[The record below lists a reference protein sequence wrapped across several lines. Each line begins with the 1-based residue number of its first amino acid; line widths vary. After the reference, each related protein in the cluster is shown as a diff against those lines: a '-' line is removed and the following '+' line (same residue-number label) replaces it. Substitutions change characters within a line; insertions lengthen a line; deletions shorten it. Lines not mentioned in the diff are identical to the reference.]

1 METGMTDKRQGRHT
15 EHLRTKIAAGYI
27 LIFLLVGG
35 IVHLWVD
42 EWRKLETFETENHR
56 INALRMEVH
65 DVYVRV
71 VELSL
76 LGETVLEWEVAD
88 VEEYRDKRQAVD
100 SLLCRFKN
108 IYPAERIDSVRRLL
122 EDKEKQLCGIMRVL
136 DEQEDINE
144 RIAERVPVI
153 AWKSTQEEPKKTKR
167 KGLFGIFGKREKPEP
182 TATTTMLYTLNRD
195 MITQQKAQSRRLSD
209 HADSLAARNAELNH
223 QLQTLI
229 KQMDKKVQTDLLRR
243 EAEITF
249 MRERSFMQIGGL
261 TGFILL
267 LLIMSYII
275 IHRYA
280 RRISRYRRET
290 TSLIAQLSESNSMN
304 GKLTATRQKT
314 MYTITHELR
323 TPLTAIHGYA
333 ELIRKSGTA
342 EIQHHA
348 GSVLQASKRMIA
360 MLNSL
365 LSFFRLE
372 NGKERM
378 NISPFRLQSITD
390 VLEAEFRPMAES
402 KDLKLIVENSTDVI
416 LMGDKE
422 RIMQI
427 GDNLLSNAIKY
438 TQAGSV
444 SFHSGYDGKTLA
456 LIVEDTGSGMSEEEQ
471 QRVFGEFERLSNA
484 ATQDGFGLGLA
495 IVRSL
500 AELMDG
506 SITVESVPGKGSRF
520 TVTLPLEKSTETER
534 QPSSY
539 TVTHHLSGCSVLSM
553 DNDQMILGML
563 HDMFE
568 QSGVHNETC
577 MDMGG
582 LTEKLRGS
590 RYDLL
595 TTDLKMPDISGY
607 EVLELLRSSDIG
619 NSRTIP
625 VLAITGSGS
634 VTEEELKQAGFSAVL
649 FKPFSIDELLAVAE
663 QCIGENRT
671 RYIDL
676 TPLFAY
682 GNKRHRLECLISET
696 EKEMAGI
703 RKAIDNADKDKIDGW
718 IHHIRSSWMLIRA
731 EQPLQELYEA
741 IHENRTMEEIQ
752 ARAGNVLLQGEKIIR
767 LAKKEIEKTK
777 WEK

>member
-1 METGMTDKRQGRHT
+1 MSLQHKILFGYVVLVAVIGSMAATLLHERKR
-15 EHLRTKIAAGYI
+15 LREIEA
-27 LIFLLVGG
+27 
-35 IVHLWVD
+35 
-42 EWRKLETFETENHR
+42 
-56 INALRMEVH
+56 
-65 DVYVRV
+65 
-71 VELSL
+71 
-76 LGETVLEWEVAD
+76 ETVKIRSVRLDINKAHSRITGLAIRGESVVAWEEAD
-88 VEEYRDKRQAVD
+88 YRDYRRHRLLTD
-100 SLLCRFKN
+100 SLLQTLKPHCREYVHPGQ
-108 IYPAERIDSVRRLL
+108 IDTLRHLLAEKETHLLRIMQNLDHRDERDSLLATQLPEVAKRATRVRTIRQ
-122 EDKEKQLCGIMRVL
+122 KKKGI
-136 DEQEDINE
+136 
-144 RIAERVPVI
+144 A
-153 AWKSTQEEPKKTKR
+153 
-167 KGLFGIFGKREKPEP
+167 GLFGKKEEIRVMPSAGELHALSDSLTAMQRKQEKEMDAYADSLRIRNRELNRTLNSLVSDLDRQAYLSFSKREQKTEDTRNESFSLLAVTLSVAAVLLFLSYLTIHREIKRNADEKRKREKLIEKLQE
-182 TATTTMLYTLNRD
+182 TIRQNEELTRE
-195 MITQQKAQSRRLSD
+195 KQS
-209 HADSLAARNAELNH
+209 
-223 QLQTLI
+223 I
-229 KQMDKKVQTDLLRR
+229 
-243 EAEITF
+243 
-249 MRERSFMQIGGL
+249 MQ
-261 TGFILL
+261 
-267 LLIMSYII
+267 
-275 IHRYA
+275 
-280 RRISRYRRET
+280 
-290 TSLIAQLSESNSMN
+290 
-304 GKLTATRQKT
+304 
-314 MYTITHELR
+314 TITHELR
-323 TPLTAIHGYA
+323 SPLSAIRGYA
-333 ELIRKSGTA
+333 DMIATDKESSICIRHAKTIGDTSGRMAGMIDTLLNYFRLDSGKETVCSLPFRVKSIA
-342 EIQHHA
+342 EILETEFMPQMEK
-348 GSVLQASKRMIA
+348 KRLA
-360 MLNSL
+360 FETVN
-365 LSFFRLE
+365 
-372 NGKERM
+372 
-378 NISPFRLQSITD
+378 
-390 VLEAEFRPMAES
+390 EADE
-402 KDLKLIVENSTDVI
+402 VV
-416 LMGDKE
+416 MGDRNLIL
-422 RIMQI
+422 RI
-427 GDNLLSNAIKY
+427 GSNLLSNALKF
-438 TQAGSV
+438 TQKGSV
-444 SFHSGYDGKTLA
+444 RLITGYSDGNFMLA
-456 LIVEDTGSGMSEEEQ
+456 VDDTGTGIDKGKQ
-471 QRVFGEFERLSNA
+471 NRIFKPFERLGNA

-520 TVTLPLEKSTETER
+520 TVTLPLEKATETER

-553 DNDQMILGML
+553 DNDQMVLGML

>member
-1 METGMTDKRQGRHT
+1 MSLQHKILFGYVVLVAVIGSMAATLLHERKR
-15 EHLRTKIAAGYI
+15 LREIEA
-27 LIFLLVGG
+27 
-35 IVHLWVD
+35 
-42 EWRKLETFETENHR
+42 
-56 INALRMEVH
+56 
-65 DVYVRV
+65 
-71 VELSL
+71 
-76 LGETVLEWEVAD
+76 ETVKIRSVRLDINKAHSRITGLAIRGESVVAWEEAD
-88 VEEYRDKRQAVD
+88 YRDYRRHRLLTD
-100 SLLCRFKN
+100 SLLQTLKPHCREYVHPGQ
-108 IYPAERIDSVRRLL
+108 IDTLRHLLAEKETHLLRIMQNLDHRDERDSLLATQLPEVAKRATRVRTIRQ
-122 EDKEKQLCGIMRVL
+122 KKKGI
-136 DEQEDINE
+136 
-144 RIAERVPVI
+144 A
-153 AWKSTQEEPKKTKR
+153 
-167 KGLFGIFGKREKPEP
+167 GLFGKKEEIRVMPSAGELH
-182 TATTTMLYTLNRD
+182 A
-195 MITQQKAQSRRLSD
+195 LSD
-209 HADSLAARNAELNH
+209 SLTAMQRKQEKEMDAYADSLRIRNRELNRTLNSLVSDLDRQAQTAFASRERKMAEVQDNSIRLFTAAISLSIILLFLSYLTIHREIKRNADEKRKREEL
-223 QLQTLI
+223 I
-229 KQMDKKVQTDLLRR
+229 
-243 EAEITF
+243 
-249 MRERSFMQIGGL
+249 
-261 TGFILL
+261 
-267 LLIMSYII
+267 
-275 IHRYA
+275 
-280 RRISRYRRET
+280 
-290 TSLIAQLSESNSMN
+290 
-304 GKLTATRQKT
+304 GKLQETIRHNEELTREKQSI
-314 MYTITHELR
+314 MQTITHELR
-323 TPLTAIHGYA
+323 SPLSAIRGYA
-333 ELIRKSGTA
+333 EMIATDKESSICIRHAKTIGDTSGRMAGMIDTLLNYFRLDSGKETVCSLPFRVKSIA
-342 EIQHHA
+342 EILETEFMPQMEK
-348 GSVLQASKRMIA
+348 KRLA
-360 MLNSL
+360 FETVN
-365 LSFFRLE
+365 
-372 NGKERM
+372 
-378 NISPFRLQSITD
+378 
-390 VLEAEFRPMAES
+390 EADE
-402 KDLKLIVENSTDVI
+402 VV
-416 LMGDKE
+416 MGDRNLIL
-422 RIMQI
+422 RI
-427 GDNLLSNAIKY
+427 GSNLLSNALKF
-438 TQAGSV
+438 TQKGSV
-444 SFHSGYDGKTLA
+444 RLITGYSDGNFMLA
-456 LIVEDTGSGMSEEEQ
+456 VDDTGTGIDKGKQ
-471 QRVFGEFERLSNA
+471 NRIFKPFERLGNA

-520 TVTLPLEKSTETER
+520 TVTLPLEKATETER

-553 DNDQMILGML
+553 DNDQMVLGML

-767 LAKKEIEKTK
+767 LAKRR
-777 WEK
+777 

>member
-1 METGMTDKRQGRHT
+1 MSLQHKILFGYVVLVAVIGSMAATLLHERKR
-15 EHLRTKIAAGYI
+15 LREIEA
-27 LIFLLVGG
+27 
-35 IVHLWVD
+35 
-42 EWRKLETFETENHR
+42 
-56 INALRMEVH
+56 
-65 DVYVRV
+65 
-71 VELSL
+71 
-76 LGETVLEWEVAD
+76 ETVKIRSVRLDINKAHSRITGLAIRGESVVAWEEAD
-88 VEEYRDKRQAVD
+88 YRDYRRHRLLTD
-100 SLLCRFKN
+100 SLLQTLKPHCREYVHPGQ
-108 IYPAERIDSVRRLL
+108 IDTLRHLLAEKETHLLRIMQNLDHRDERDSLLATQLPEVAKRATRVRTIRQ
-122 EDKEKQLCGIMRVL
+122 KKKGI
-136 DEQEDINE
+136 
-144 RIAERVPVI
+144 A
-153 AWKSTQEEPKKTKR
+153 
-167 KGLFGIFGKREKPEP
+167 GLFGKKEEIRVMPSAGELHALSDSLTAMQRKQEKEMDAYADSLRIRNRELNRTLNSLVSDLDRQAYLSFSKREQKTEDTRNESFSLLAVTLSVAAVLLFLSYLTIHREIKRNADEKRKREKLIEKLQE
-182 TATTTMLYTLNRD
+182 TIRQNEELTRE
-195 MITQQKAQSRRLSD
+195 KQS
-209 HADSLAARNAELNH
+209 
-223 QLQTLI
+223 I
-229 KQMDKKVQTDLLRR
+229 
-243 EAEITF
+243 
-249 MRERSFMQIGGL
+249 MQ
-261 TGFILL
+261 
-267 LLIMSYII
+267 
-275 IHRYA
+275 
-280 RRISRYRRET
+280 
-290 TSLIAQLSESNSMN
+290 
-304 GKLTATRQKT
+304 
-314 MYTITHELR
+314 TITHELR
-323 TPLTAIHGYA
+323 SPLSAIRGYA
-333 ELIRKSGTA
+333 DMIASDEESSIRVRHAKTIGDASGRMAGMIDTLLNYFRLDSGKETVCSLPFRVKSIA
-342 EIQHHA
+342 EILETEFMPQMEK
-348 GSVLQASKRMIA
+348 KRLA
-360 MLNSL
+360 FETVN
-365 LSFFRLE
+365 
-372 NGKERM
+372 
-378 NISPFRLQSITD
+378 
-390 VLEAEFRPMAES
+390 EADE
-402 KDLKLIVENSTDVI
+402 VV
-416 LMGDKE
+416 MGDRNLIL
-422 RIMQI
+422 RI
-427 GDNLLSNAIKY
+427 GSNLLSNALKF
-438 TQAGSV
+438 TQKGSV
-444 SFHSGYDGKTLA
+444 ILITGYSDGNFMLA
-456 LIVEDTGSGMSEEEQ
+456 VDDTGTGIDKGKQ
-471 QRVFGEFERLSNA
+471 NRIFKPFERLGNA

-676 TPLFAY
+676 TQLFAY

>member
-1 METGMTDKRQGRHT
+1 MGKKMSLQHKILFGYVVLVAVIGSMAATLLHERKR
-15 EHLRTKIAAGYI
+15 LREIEA
-27 LIFLLVGG
+27 
-35 IVHLWVD
+35 
-42 EWRKLETFETENHR
+42 
-56 INALRMEVH
+56 
-65 DVYVRV
+65 
-71 VELSL
+71 
-76 LGETVLEWEVAD
+76 ETVKIRSVRLDINKAHSRITGLAIRGESVVAWEEAD
-88 VEEYRDKRQAVD
+88 YRDYRRHRLLTD
-100 SLLCRFKN
+100 SLLQTLKPHCREYVHPGQ
-108 IYPAERIDSVRRLL
+108 IDTLRHLLAEKETHLLRIMQNLDHRDERDSLLATQLPEVAKRATRVRTIRQ
-122 EDKEKQLCGIMRVL
+122 KKKGI
-136 DEQEDINE
+136 
-144 RIAERVPVI
+144 A
-153 AWKSTQEEPKKTKR
+153 
-167 KGLFGIFGKREKPEP
+167 GLFGKKEEIRVMPSAGELHALSDSLTAMQRKQEKEMDAYADSLRIRNRELNRTLNSLVSDLDRQAYLSFSKREQKTEDTRNESFSLLAVTLSVAAVLLFLSYLTIHREIKRNADEKRKREKLIEKLQE
-182 TATTTMLYTLNRD
+182 TIRQNE
-195 MITQQKAQSRRLSD
+195 
-209 HADSLAARNAELNH
+209 EL
-223 QLQTLI
+223 TRE
-229 KQMDKKVQTDLLRR
+229 KQN
-243 EAEITF
+243 I
-249 MRERSFMQIGGL
+249 MQ
-261 TGFILL
+261 
-267 LLIMSYII
+267 
-275 IHRYA
+275 
-280 RRISRYRRET
+280 
-290 TSLIAQLSESNSMN
+290 
-304 GKLTATRQKT
+304 
-314 MYTITHELR
+314 TITHELR
-323 TPLTAIHGYA
+323 SPLSAIRGYA
-333 ELIRKSGTA
+333 EMIATDKESSICIRHAKTIGDTSGRMAGMIDTLLNYFRLDSGKETVCSLPFRVKSIA
-342 EIQHHA
+342 EILETEFMPQMEK
-348 GSVLQASKRMIA
+348 KRLA
-360 MLNSL
+360 FETVN
-365 LSFFRLE
+365 
-372 NGKERM
+372 
-378 NISPFRLQSITD
+378 
-390 VLEAEFRPMAES
+390 EADE
-402 KDLKLIVENSTDVI
+402 VV
-416 LMGDKE
+416 MGDRNLIL
-422 RIMQI
+422 RI
-427 GDNLLSNAIKY
+427 GSNLLSNALKF
-438 TQAGSV
+438 TQKGSV
-444 SFHSGYDGKTLA
+444 RLITGYSGGNFMLA
-456 LIVEDTGSGMSEEEQ
+456 VDDTGTGIDKGKQ
-471 QRVFGEFERLSNA
+471 NRIFKPFERLGNA

-520 TVTLPLEKSTETER
+520 TVTLPLEKATETER
-534 QPSSY
+534 QPPSY

-553 DNDQMILGML
+553 DNDQMVLGML

>member
-1 METGMTDKRQGRHT
+1 MSLQHKILFGYVVLVAVIGSMAATLLHERKR
-15 EHLRTKIAAGYI
+15 LREIEA
-27 LIFLLVGG
+27 
-35 IVHLWVD
+35 
-42 EWRKLETFETENHR
+42 
-56 INALRMEVH
+56 
-65 DVYVRV
+65 
-71 VELSL
+71 
-76 LGETVLEWEVAD
+76 ETVKIRSVRLDINKAHSRITGLAIRGESVVAWEEAD
-88 VEEYRDKRQAVD
+88 YRDYRRHRLLTD
-100 SLLCRFKN
+100 SLLQTLKPHCREYVHPGQ
-108 IYPAERIDSVRRLL
+108 IDTLRHLLAEKETHLLRIMQNLDHRDERDSLLATHLPEVAKRATRVRTIRQ
-122 EDKEKQLCGIMRVL
+122 KKKGI
-136 DEQEDINE
+136 
-144 RIAERVPVI
+144 A
-153 AWKSTQEEPKKTKR
+153 
-167 KGLFGIFGKREKPEP
+167 GLFGKKEEIRVMPSAGELHALSDSLTAMQRKQEKEMDAYADSLRIRNRELNRTLNSLVSDLDRQAYLSFSKREQKTEDTRNESFSLLAVTLSVAAVLLFLSYLTIHREIKRNADEKRKREKLIEKLQE
-182 TATTTMLYTLNRD
+182 TIRQNE
-195 MITQQKAQSRRLSD
+195 
-209 HADSLAARNAELNH
+209 EL
-223 QLQTLI
+223 TRE
-229 KQMDKKVQTDLLRR
+229 KQN
-243 EAEITF
+243 I
-249 MRERSFMQIGGL
+249 MQ
-261 TGFILL
+261 
-267 LLIMSYII
+267 
-275 IHRYA
+275 
-280 RRISRYRRET
+280 
-290 TSLIAQLSESNSMN
+290 
-304 GKLTATRQKT
+304 
-314 MYTITHELR
+314 TITHELR
-323 TPLTAIHGYA
+323 SPLSAIRGYA
-333 ELIRKSGTA
+333 EMIATDKESSICIRHAKTIGDTSGRMAGMIDTLLNYFRLDSGKETVCSLPFRVKSIA
-342 EIQHHA
+342 EILETEFMPQMEK
-348 GSVLQASKRMIA
+348 KRLA
-360 MLNSL
+360 FETVN
-365 LSFFRLE
+365 
-372 NGKERM
+372 
-378 NISPFRLQSITD
+378 
-390 VLEAEFRPMAES
+390 EADE
-402 KDLKLIVENSTDVI
+402 VV
-416 LMGDKE
+416 MGDRNLIL
-422 RIMQI
+422 RI
-427 GDNLLSNAIKY
+427 GSNLLSNALKF
-438 TQAGSV
+438 TQKGSV
-444 SFHSGYDGKTLA
+444 RLITGYSDGNFMLA
-456 LIVEDTGSGMSEEEQ
+456 VDDTGTGIDKGKQ
-471 QRVFGEFERLSNA
+471 NRIFKPFERLGNA

-520 TVTLPLEKSTETER
+520 TVTLPLEKATETER

-553 DNDQMILGML
+553 DNDQMVLGML

>member
-1 METGMTDKRQGRHT
+1 MSLQHKILFGYVVLVAVIGSMAATLLHERKR
-15 EHLRTKIAAGYI
+15 LREIEA
-27 LIFLLVGG
+27 
-35 IVHLWVD
+35 
-42 EWRKLETFETENHR
+42 
-56 INALRMEVH
+56 
-65 DVYVRV
+65 
-71 VELSL
+71 
-76 LGETVLEWEVAD
+76 ETVKIRSVRLDINKAHSRITGLAIRGESVVAWEEAD
-88 VEEYRDKRQAVD
+88 YRDYRRHRLLTD
-100 SLLCRFKN
+100 SLLQTLKPHCREYVHPGQ
-108 IYPAERIDSVRRLL
+108 IDTLRHLLAEKETHLLRIMQNLDHRDERDSLLATQLPEVAKRATRVRTIRQ
-122 EDKEKQLCGIMRVL
+122 KKKGI
-136 DEQEDINE
+136 
-144 RIAERVPVI
+144 A
-153 AWKSTQEEPKKTKR
+153 
-167 KGLFGIFGKREKPEP
+167 GLFGKKEEIRVMPSAGELHALSDSLTAMQRKQEKEMDAYADSLRIRNRELNRTLNSLVSDLDRQAYLSFSKREQKTEDTRNESFSLLAVTLSVAAVLLFLSYLTIHREIKRNADEKRKREK
-182 TATTTMLYTLNRD
+182 
-195 MITQQKAQSRRLSD
+195 
-209 HADSLAARNAELNH
+209 
-223 QLQTLI
+223 LI
-229 KQMDKKVQTDLLRR
+229 
-243 EAEITF
+243 
-249 MRERSFMQIGGL
+249 
-261 TGFILL
+261 
-267 LLIMSYII
+267 
-275 IHRYA
+275 
-280 RRISRYRRET
+280 
-290 TSLIAQLSESNSMN
+290 
-304 GKLTATRQKT
+304 GKLQETIRHNEELTREKQSI
-314 MYTITHELR
+314 MQTITHELR
-323 TPLTAIHGYA
+323 SPLSAIRGYA
-333 ELIRKSGTA
+333 EMIATDEESSIRVRHAKTIGDASGRMAGMIDTLLNYFRLDSGKETVCSLPFRVKSIA
-342 EIQHHA
+342 EILETEFMPQMEK
-348 GSVLQASKRMIA
+348 KRLA
-360 MLNSL
+360 FETVN
-365 LSFFRLE
+365 
-372 NGKERM
+372 
-378 NISPFRLQSITD
+378 
-390 VLEAEFRPMAES
+390 EADE
-402 KDLKLIVENSTDVI
+402 VV
-416 LMGDKE
+416 MGDRNLIL
-422 RIMQI
+422 RI
-427 GDNLLSNAIKY
+427 GSNLLSNALKF
-438 TQAGSV
+438 TQKGSV
-444 SFHSGYDGKTLA
+444 RLITGYSDGNFMLA
-456 LIVEDTGSGMSEEEQ
+456 VDDTGTGIDKGKQ
-471 QRVFGEFERLSNA
+471 NRIFKPFERLGNA

-520 TVTLPLEKSTETER
+520 TVTLPLEKATETER
-534 QPSSY
+534 QPPSY

-553 DNDQMILGML
+553 DNDQMVLGML

>member
-1 METGMTDKRQGRHT
+1 MGKKMSLQHKILFGYVVLVAVIGSMAATLLHERKR
-15 EHLRTKIAAGYI
+15 LREIEA
-27 LIFLLVGG
+27 
-35 IVHLWVD
+35 
-42 EWRKLETFETENHR
+42 
-56 INALRMEVH
+56 
-65 DVYVRV
+65 
-71 VELSL
+71 
-76 LGETVLEWEVAD
+76 ETVKIRSVRLDINKAHSRITGLAIRGESVVAWEEAD
-88 VEEYRDKRQAVD
+88 YRDYRRHRLLTD
-100 SLLCRFKN
+100 SLLQTLKPHCREYVHPGQ
-108 IYPAERIDSVRRLL
+108 IDTLRHLLAEKETHLLRIMQNLDHRDERDSLLATQLPEVAKRATRVRTIRQ
-122 EDKEKQLCGIMRVL
+122 KKKGI
-136 DEQEDINE
+136 
-144 RIAERVPVI
+144 A
-153 AWKSTQEEPKKTKR
+153 
-167 KGLFGIFGKREKPEP
+167 GLFGKKEEIRVMPSAGELH
-182 TATTTMLYTLNRD
+182 A
-195 MITQQKAQSRRLSD
+195 LSD
-209 HADSLAARNAELNH
+209 SLTAMQRKQEKEMDAYADSLRTRNRTLNI
-223 QLQTLI
+223 QLNRLINNLDGQAQT
-229 KQMDKKVQTDLLRR
+229 
-243 EAEITF
+243 AF
-249 MRERSFMQIGGL
+249 ASRERKMAEAQDNSIRLFTAAISL
-261 TGFILL
+261 SIILL
-267 LLIMSYII
+267 FLSYLT
-275 IHRYA
+275 IHREIK
-280 RRISRYRRET
+280 RNVDEKRKREE
-290 TSLIAQLSESNSMN
+290 LI
-304 GKLTATRQKT
+304 GKLQEIIRHNEELTREKQNI
-314 MYTITHELR
+314 MQTITHELR
-323 TPLTAIHGYA
+323 SPLSAIWGYA
-333 ELIRKSGTA
+333 EMIASDEESSIRIRHAKTIGDTSGRMAGMIDTLLNYFRLDSGKETVCSLPFRVKSIA
-342 EIQHHA
+342 EILETEFMPQMEK
-348 GSVLQASKRMIA
+348 KRLA
-360 MLNSL
+360 FETVN
-365 LSFFRLE
+365 
-372 NGKERM
+372 
-378 NISPFRLQSITD
+378 
-390 VLEAEFRPMAES
+390 EADE
-402 KDLKLIVENSTDVI
+402 VV
-416 LMGDKE
+416 MGDRNLIL
-422 RIMQI
+422 RI
-427 GDNLLSNAIKY
+427 GSNLLSNALKF
-438 TQAGSV
+438 TQKGSV
-444 SFHSGYDGKTLA
+444 RLITGYSDGNFMLA
-456 LIVEDTGSGMSEEEQ
+456 VDDTGTGIDKGKQ
-471 QRVFGEFERLSNA
+471 NRIFKPFERLGNA

-520 TVTLPLEKSTETER
+520 TVTLPLEKATETER

-553 DNDQMILGML
+553 DNDQMVLGML

-703 RKAIDNADKDKIDGW
+703 RKAIDNADRDKIDGW

>member
-1 METGMTDKRQGRHT
+1 MSLQHKILFGYVVLVAVIGSMAATLLHERKR
-15 EHLRTKIAAGYI
+15 LREIEA
-27 LIFLLVGG
+27 
-35 IVHLWVD
+35 
-42 EWRKLETFETENHR
+42 
-56 INALRMEVH
+56 
-65 DVYVRV
+65 
-71 VELSL
+71 
-76 LGETVLEWEVAD
+76 ETVKIRSVRLDINKAHSRITGLAIRGESVVAWEEAD
-88 VEEYRDKRQAVD
+88 YRDYRRHRLLTD
-100 SLLCRFKN
+100 SLLQTLKPHCREYVHPGQ
-108 IYPAERIDSVRRLL
+108 IDTLRHLLAEKETHLLRIMQNLDHRDERDSLLATQLPEVAKRATRVRTIRQ
-122 EDKEKQLCGIMRVL
+122 KKKGI
-136 DEQEDINE
+136 
-144 RIAERVPVI
+144 A
-153 AWKSTQEEPKKTKR
+153 
-167 KGLFGIFGKREKPEP
+167 GLFGKKEEIRVMPSAGELHALSDSLTAMQRKQEKEMDAYADSLRIRNRELNRTLNSLVSDLDRQAYLSFSKREQKTEDTRNESFSLLAVTLSVAAVLLFLSYLTIHREIKRNADEKRKREKLIEKLQE
-182 TATTTMLYTLNRD
+182 TIRQNE
-195 MITQQKAQSRRLSD
+195 
-209 HADSLAARNAELNH
+209 EL
-223 QLQTLI
+223 TRE
-229 KQMDKKVQTDLLRR
+229 KQN
-243 EAEITF
+243 I
-249 MRERSFMQIGGL
+249 MQ
-261 TGFILL
+261 
-267 LLIMSYII
+267 
-275 IHRYA
+275 
-280 RRISRYRRET
+280 
-290 TSLIAQLSESNSMN
+290 
-304 GKLTATRQKT
+304 
-314 MYTITHELR
+314 TITHELR
-323 TPLTAIHGYA
+323 SPLSAIRGYA
-333 ELIRKSGTA
+333 EMIATDKESSICIRHAKTIGDTSGRMAGMIDTLLNYFRLDSGKETVCSLPFRVKSIA
-342 EIQHHA
+342 EILETEFMPQMEK
-348 GSVLQASKRMIA
+348 KRLA
-360 MLNSL
+360 FETVN
-365 LSFFRLE
+365 
-372 NGKERM
+372 
-378 NISPFRLQSITD
+378 
-390 VLEAEFRPMAES
+390 EADE
-402 KDLKLIVENSTDVI
+402 VV
-416 LMGDKE
+416 MGDRNLIL
-422 RIMQI
+422 RI
-427 GDNLLSNAIKY
+427 GSNLLSNALKF
-438 TQAGSV
+438 TQKGSV
-444 SFHSGYDGKTLA
+444 RLITGYSDGNFMLA
-456 LIVEDTGSGMSEEEQ
+456 VDDTGTGIDKGKQ
-471 QRVFGEFERLSNA
+471 NRIFKPFERLGNA

-520 TVTLPLEKSTETER
+520 TVTLPLEKATETER
-534 QPSSY
+534 QPPSY

-553 DNDQMILGML
+553 DNDQMVLGML

-582 LTEKLRGS
+582 VTEKLRGS

>member
-1 METGMTDKRQGRHT
+1 MSLQHKILFGYVVLVAVIGSMAATLLHERKR
-15 EHLRTKIAAGYI
+15 LREIEA
-27 LIFLLVGG
+27 
-35 IVHLWVD
+35 
-42 EWRKLETFETENHR
+42 
-56 INALRMEVH
+56 
-65 DVYVRV
+65 
-71 VELSL
+71 
-76 LGETVLEWEVAD
+76 ETVKIRSVRLDINKAHSRITGLAIRGESVVAWEEAD
-88 VEEYRDKRQAVD
+88 YRDYRRHRLLTD
-100 SLLCRFKN
+100 SLLQTLKPHCREYVHPGQ
-108 IYPAERIDSVRRLL
+108 IDTLRHLLAEKETHLLRIMQNLDHRDERDSLLATQLPEVAKRATRVRTIRQ
-122 EDKEKQLCGIMRVL
+122 KKKGI
-136 DEQEDINE
+136 
-144 RIAERVPVI
+144 A
-153 AWKSTQEEPKKTKR
+153 
-167 KGLFGIFGKREKPEP
+167 GLFGKKEEIRVMPSAGELHALSDSLTAMQRKQEKEMDAYADSLRIRNRELNRTLNSLVSDLDRQAYLSFSKREQKTEDTRNESFSLLAVTLSVAAVLLFLSYLTIHREIKRNADEKRKREKLIEKLQE
-182 TATTTMLYTLNRD
+182 TIRQNEELTRE
-195 MITQQKAQSRRLSD
+195 KQS
-209 HADSLAARNAELNH
+209 
-223 QLQTLI
+223 I
-229 KQMDKKVQTDLLRR
+229 
-243 EAEITF
+243 
-249 MRERSFMQIGGL
+249 MQ
-261 TGFILL
+261 
-267 LLIMSYII
+267 
-275 IHRYA
+275 
-280 RRISRYRRET
+280 
-290 TSLIAQLSESNSMN
+290 
-304 GKLTATRQKT
+304 
-314 MYTITHELR
+314 TITHELR
-323 TPLTAIHGYA
+323 SPLSAIRGYA
-333 ELIRKSGTA
+333 DMIASDEESSIRVRHAKTIGDASGRMAGMIDTLLNYFRLDSGKETVCSLPFRVKSIA
-342 EIQHHA
+342 EILETEFMPQMEK
-348 GSVLQASKRMIA
+348 KRLA
-360 MLNSL
+360 FETVN
-365 LSFFRLE
+365 
-372 NGKERM
+372 
-378 NISPFRLQSITD
+378 
-390 VLEAEFRPMAES
+390 EADE
-402 KDLKLIVENSTDVI
+402 VV
-416 LMGDKE
+416 MGDRNLIL
-422 RIMQI
+422 RI
-427 GDNLLSNAIKY
+427 GSNLLSNALKF
-438 TQAGSV
+438 TQKGSV
-444 SFHSGYDGKTLA
+444 ILITGYSDGNFMLA
-456 LIVEDTGSGMSEEEQ
+456 VDDTGTGIDKGKQ
-471 QRVFGEFERLSNA
+471 NRIFKPFERLGNA

>member
-1 METGMTDKRQGRHT
+1 MGKKMSLQHKILFGYVVLVAVIGSMAATLLHERKR
-15 EHLRTKIAAGYI
+15 LREIEA
-27 LIFLLVGG
+27 
-35 IVHLWVD
+35 
-42 EWRKLETFETENHR
+42 
-56 INALRMEVH
+56 
-65 DVYVRV
+65 
-71 VELSL
+71 
-76 LGETVLEWEVAD
+76 ETVKIRSVRLDINKAHSRITGLAIRGESVVAWEEAD
-88 VEEYRDKRQAVD
+88 YRDYRRPRLLTD
-100 SLLCRFKN
+100 SLLQTLKPHCREYVHPGQ
-108 IYPAERIDSVRRLL
+108 IDTLRHLLAEKETHLLRIMQNLDHRDERDSLLATQLPEVAKRATRVRTIRQ
-122 EDKEKQLCGIMRVL
+122 KKKGI
-136 DEQEDINE
+136 
-144 RIAERVPVI
+144 A
-153 AWKSTQEEPKKTKR
+153 
-167 KGLFGIFGKREKPEP
+167 GLFGKKEEIRVMPSAGELHALSDSLTAMQRKQEKEMDAYADSLRIRNRELNRTLNSLVSDLDRQAYLSFSKREQKTEDTRNESFSLLAVTLSVAAVLLFLSYLTIHREIKRNADEKRKREKLIEKLQE
-182 TATTTMLYTLNRD
+182 TIRQNE
-195 MITQQKAQSRRLSD
+195 
-209 HADSLAARNAELNH
+209 EL
-223 QLQTLI
+223 TRE
-229 KQMDKKVQTDLLRR
+229 KQN
-243 EAEITF
+243 I
-249 MRERSFMQIGGL
+249 MQ
-261 TGFILL
+261 
-267 LLIMSYII
+267 
-275 IHRYA
+275 
-280 RRISRYRRET
+280 
-290 TSLIAQLSESNSMN
+290 
-304 GKLTATRQKT
+304 
-314 MYTITHELR
+314 TITHELR
-323 TPLTAIHGYA
+323 SPLSAIRGYA
-333 ELIRKSGTA
+333 EMIATDKESSICIRHAKTIGDTSGRMAGMIDTLLNYFRLDSGKETVCSLPFRVKSIA
-342 EIQHHA
+342 EILETEFMPQMEK
-348 GSVLQASKRMIA
+348 KRLA
-360 MLNSL
+360 FETVN
-365 LSFFRLE
+365 
-372 NGKERM
+372 
-378 NISPFRLQSITD
+378 
-390 VLEAEFRPMAES
+390 EADE
-402 KDLKLIVENSTDVI
+402 VV
-416 LMGDKE
+416 MGDRNLIL
-422 RIMQI
+422 RI
-427 GDNLLSNAIKY
+427 GSNLLSNALKF
-438 TQAGSV
+438 TQKGSV
-444 SFHSGYDGKTLA
+444 RLITGYSDGNFMLA
-456 LIVEDTGSGMSEEEQ
+456 VDDTGTGIDKGKQ
-471 QRVFGEFERLSNA
+471 NRIFKPFERLGNA

-520 TVTLPLEKSTETER
+520 TVTLPLEKATETER
-534 QPSSY
+534 QPPSY

-553 DNDQMILGML
+553 DNDQMVLGML

-625 VLAITGSGS
+625 VLVITGSGS

>member
-1 METGMTDKRQGRHT
+1 MSLQHKILFGYVVLVAVIGSMAATLLHERKR
-15 EHLRTKIAAGYI
+15 LREIEA
-27 LIFLLVGG
+27 
-35 IVHLWVD
+35 
-42 EWRKLETFETENHR
+42 
-56 INALRMEVH
+56 
-65 DVYVRV
+65 
-71 VELSL
+71 
-76 LGETVLEWEVAD
+76 ETVKIRSVRLDINKAHSRITGLAIRGESVVAWEEAD
-88 VEEYRDKRQAVD
+88 YRDYRRHRLLTD
-100 SLLCRFKN
+100 SLLQTLKPHCREYVHPGQ
-108 IYPAERIDSVRRLL
+108 IDTLRHLLAEKETHLLRIMQNLDHRDERDSLLATQLPEVAKRATRVRTIRQ
-122 EDKEKQLCGIMRVL
+122 KKKGI
-136 DEQEDINE
+136 
-144 RIAERVPVI
+144 A
-153 AWKSTQEEPKKTKR
+153 
-167 KGLFGIFGKREKPEP
+167 GLFGKKEEIRVMPSAGELHALSDSLTAMQRKQEKEMDAYADSLRIRNRELNRTLNSLVSDLDRQAYLSFSKREQKTEDTRNESFSLLAVTLSVAAVLLFLSYLTIHREIKRNADEKRKREKLIEKLQE
-182 TATTTMLYTLNRD
+182 TIRQNE
-195 MITQQKAQSRRLSD
+195 
-209 HADSLAARNAELNH
+209 EL
-223 QLQTLI
+223 TRE
-229 KQMDKKVQTDLLRR
+229 KQN
-243 EAEITF
+243 I
-249 MRERSFMQIGGL
+249 MQ
-261 TGFILL
+261 
-267 LLIMSYII
+267 
-275 IHRYA
+275 
-280 RRISRYRRET
+280 
-290 TSLIAQLSESNSMN
+290 
-304 GKLTATRQKT
+304 
-314 MYTITHELR
+314 TITHELR
-323 TPLTAIHGYA
+323 SPLSAIRGYA
-333 ELIRKSGTA
+333 EMIATDKESSICIRHAKTIGDTSGRMAGMIDTLLNYFRLDSGKETVCSLPFRVKSIA
-342 EIQHHA
+342 EILETEFMPQMEK
-348 GSVLQASKRMIA
+348 KRLA
-360 MLNSL
+360 FETVN
-365 LSFFRLE
+365 
-372 NGKERM
+372 
-378 NISPFRLQSITD
+378 
-390 VLEAEFRPMAES
+390 EADE
-402 KDLKLIVENSTDVI
+402 VV
-416 LMGDKE
+416 MGDRNLIL
-422 RIMQI
+422 RI
-427 GDNLLSNAIKY
+427 GSNLLSNALKF
-438 TQAGSV
+438 TQKGSV
-444 SFHSGYDGKTLA
+444 RLITGYSDGNFMLA
-456 LIVEDTGSGMSEEEQ
+456 VDDTGTGIDKGKQ
-471 QRVFGEFERLSNA
+471 NRIFKPFERLGNA

-520 TVTLPLEKSTETER
+520 TVTLPLEKATETER
-534 QPSSY
+534 QPPSY

-553 DNDQMILGML
+553 DNDGIILGML

-577 MDMGG
+577 TDMGG
-582 LTEKLRGS
+582 LTEKLRDN

-752 ARAGNVLLQGEKIIR
+752 ARAENVLLQGEKIIR

>member
-1 METGMTDKRQGRHT
+1 MSLQHKILFGYVVLVAVIGSMAATLLHERKR
-15 EHLRTKIAAGYI
+15 LREIEA
-27 LIFLLVGG
+27 
-35 IVHLWVD
+35 
-42 EWRKLETFETENHR
+42 
-56 INALRMEVH
+56 
-65 DVYVRV
+65 
-71 VELSL
+71 
-76 LGETVLEWEVAD
+76 ETVKIRSVRLDINKAHSRITGLAIRGESVVAWEEAD
-88 VEEYRDKRQAVD
+88 YRDYRRHRLLTD
-100 SLLCRFKN
+100 SLLQTLKPHCREYVHPGQ
-108 IYPAERIDSVRRLL
+108 IDTLRHLLAEKETHLLRIMQNLDHRDERDSLLATQLPEVAKRATRVRTIRQ
-122 EDKEKQLCGIMRVL
+122 KKKGI
-136 DEQEDINE
+136 
-144 RIAERVPVI
+144 A
-153 AWKSTQEEPKKTKR
+153 
-167 KGLFGIFGKREKPEP
+167 GLFGKKEEIRVMPSAGELHALSDSLTAMQRKQEKEMDAYADSLRIRNRELNRTLNSLVSDLDRQAYLSFSKREQKTEDTRNESFSLLAVTLSVAAVLLFLSYLTIHREIKRNADEKRKREKLIEKLQE
-182 TATTTMLYTLNRD
+182 TFRQIEELTREN
-195 MITQQKAQSRRLSD
+195 QSIM
-209 HADSLAARNAELNH
+209 
-223 QLQTLI
+223 QT
-229 KQMDKKVQTDLLRR
+229 
-243 EAEITF
+243 
-249 MRERSFMQIGGL
+249 
-261 TGFILL
+261 
-267 LLIMSYII
+267 
-275 IHRYA
+275 
-280 RRISRYRRET
+280 
-290 TSLIAQLSESNSMN
+290 IA
-304 GKLTATRQKT
+304 
-314 MYTITHELR
+314 HELR
-323 TPLTAIHGYA
+323 SPLSAIRGYA
-333 ELIRKSGTA
+333 DMIASDEESSIRVRHAKTIGDASGRMAGMIDTLLNYFRLDSGKETVCSLPFRVKSIA
-342 EIQHHA
+342 EILETEFMPQMEK
-348 GSVLQASKRMIA
+348 KRLA
-360 MLNSL
+360 FETVN
-365 LSFFRLE
+365 
-372 NGKERM
+372 
-378 NISPFRLQSITD
+378 
-390 VLEAEFRPMAES
+390 EADE
-402 KDLKLIVENSTDVI
+402 VV
-416 LMGDKE
+416 MGDRNLIL
-422 RIMQI
+422 RI
-427 GDNLLSNAIKY
+427 GSNLLSNALKF
-438 TQAGSV
+438 TQKGSV
-444 SFHSGYDGKTLA
+444 RLITGYSDGNFMLA
-456 LIVEDTGSGMSEEEQ
+456 VDDTGTGIDKGKQ
-471 QRVFGEFERLSNA
+471 NRIFKPFERLGNA

-520 TVTLPLEKSTETER
+520 TVTLPLEKATETER

-553 DNDQMILGML
+553 DNDQMVLGML

>member
-1 METGMTDKRQGRHT
+1 MAEAQDNSIRLFTAAISLSIILLFLSYLTIHREIKRNADEKRKREELIGKLQETIRHN
-15 EHLRTKIAAGYI
+15 E
-27 LIFLLVGG
+27 
-35 IVHLWVD
+35 
-42 EWRKLETFETENHR
+42 
-56 INALRMEVH
+56 
-65 DVYVRV
+65 
-71 VELSL
+71 EL
-76 LGETVLEWEVAD
+76 T
-88 VEEYRDKRQAVD
+88 R
-100 SLLCRFKN
+100 
-108 IYPAERIDSVRRLL
+108 
-122 EDKEKQLCGIMRVL
+122 EKQSIM
-136 DEQEDINE
+136 Q
-144 RIAERVPVI
+144 
-153 AWKSTQEEPKKTKR
+153 
-167 KGLFGIFGKREKPEP
+167 
-182 TATTTMLYTLNRD
+182 
-195 MITQQKAQSRRLSD
+195 
-209 HADSLAARNAELNH
+209 
-223 QLQTLI
+223 
-229 KQMDKKVQTDLLRR
+229 
-243 EAEITF
+243 
-249 MRERSFMQIGGL
+249 
-261 TGFILL
+261 
-267 LLIMSYII
+267 
-275 IHRYA
+275 
-280 RRISRYRRET
+280 
-290 TSLIAQLSESNSMN
+290 
-304 GKLTATRQKT
+304 
-314 MYTITHELR
+314 TITHELR
-323 TPLTAIHGYA
+323 SPLSAIRGYA
-333 ELIRKSGTA
+333 EMIATDKESSICIRHAKTIGDTSGRMAGMIDTLLNYFRLDSGKETVCSLPFRVKSIA
-342 EIQHHA
+342 EILETEFMPQMEK
-348 GSVLQASKRMIA
+348 KRLA
-360 MLNSL
+360 FETVN
-365 LSFFRLE
+365 
-372 NGKERM
+372 
-378 NISPFRLQSITD
+378 
-390 VLEAEFRPMAES
+390 EADE
-402 KDLKLIVENSTDVI
+402 VV
-416 LMGDKE
+416 MGDRNLIL
-422 RIMQI
+422 RI
-427 GDNLLSNAIKY
+427 GSNLLSNALKF
-438 TQAGSV
+438 TQKGSV
-444 SFHSGYDGKTLA
+444 RLITGYSDGNFMLA
-456 LIVEDTGSGMSEEEQ
+456 VDDTGTGIDKGKQ
-471 QRVFGEFERLSNA
+471 NRIFKPFERLGNA

>member
-1 METGMTDKRQGRHT
+1 MGKKMSLQHKILFGYVVLVAVIGSMAATLLHERKR
-15 EHLRTKIAAGYI
+15 LREIEA
-27 LIFLLVGG
+27 
-35 IVHLWVD
+35 
-42 EWRKLETFETENHR
+42 
-56 INALRMEVH
+56 
-65 DVYVRV
+65 
-71 VELSL
+71 
-76 LGETVLEWEVAD
+76 ETVKIRSVRLDINKAHSRITGLAIRGESVVAWEEAD
-88 VEEYRDKRQAVD
+88 YRDYRRHRLLTD
-100 SLLCRFKN
+100 SLLQTLKPHCREYVHPGQ
-108 IYPAERIDSVRRLL
+108 IDTLRHLLAEKETHLLRIMQNLDHRDERDSLLATQLPEVAKRATRVRTIRQ
-122 EDKEKQLCGIMRVL
+122 KKKGI
-136 DEQEDINE
+136 
-144 RIAERVPVI
+144 A
-153 AWKSTQEEPKKTKR
+153 
-167 KGLFGIFGKREKPEP
+167 GLFGKKEEIRVMPSAGELHALSDSLTAMQRKQEKEMDAYADSLRIRNRELNRTLNSLVSDLDRQAYLSFSKREQKTEDTRNESFSLLAVTLSVAAVLLFLSYLTIHREIKRNADEKRKREKLIEKLQE
-182 TATTTMLYTLNRD
+182 TIRQNEELTRE
-195 MITQQKAQSRRLSD
+195 KQS
-209 HADSLAARNAELNH
+209 
-223 QLQTLI
+223 I
-229 KQMDKKVQTDLLRR
+229 
-243 EAEITF
+243 
-249 MRERSFMQIGGL
+249 MQ
-261 TGFILL
+261 
-267 LLIMSYII
+267 
-275 IHRYA
+275 
-280 RRISRYRRET
+280 
-290 TSLIAQLSESNSMN
+290 
-304 GKLTATRQKT
+304 
-314 MYTITHELR
+314 TITHELR
-323 TPLTAIHGYA
+323 SPLSAIRGYA
-333 ELIRKSGTA
+333 DMIASDEESSIRVRHAKTIGDASGRMAGMIDTLLNYFRLDSGKETVCSLPFRVKSIA
-342 EIQHHA
+342 EILETEFMPQMEK
-348 GSVLQASKRMIA
+348 KRLA
-360 MLNSL
+360 FETVN
-365 LSFFRLE
+365 
-372 NGKERM
+372 
-378 NISPFRLQSITD
+378 
-390 VLEAEFRPMAES
+390 EADE
-402 KDLKLIVENSTDVI
+402 VV
-416 LMGDKE
+416 MGDRNLIL
-422 RIMQI
+422 RI
-427 GDNLLSNAIKY
+427 GSNLLSNALKF
-438 TQAGSV
+438 TQKGSV
-444 SFHSGYDGKTLA
+444 RLITGYSDGNFMLA
-456 LIVEDTGSGMSEEEQ
+456 VDDTGTGIDKGKQ
-471 QRVFGEFERLSNA
+471 NRIFKPFERLGNA

-553 DNDQMILGML
+553 DNDQMVLGML

>member
-1 METGMTDKRQGRHT
+1 MSLQHKILFGYVVLVAVIGSMAATLLHERKR
-15 EHLRTKIAAGYI
+15 LREIEA
-27 LIFLLVGG
+27 
-35 IVHLWVD
+35 
-42 EWRKLETFETENHR
+42 
-56 INALRMEVH
+56 
-65 DVYVRV
+65 
-71 VELSL
+71 
-76 LGETVLEWEVAD
+76 ETVKIRSVRLDINKAHSRITGLAIRGESVVAWEEAD
-88 VEEYRDKRQAVD
+88 YRDYRRHRLLTD
-100 SLLCRFKN
+100 SLLQTLKPHCREYVHPGQ
-108 IYPAERIDSVRRLL
+108 IDTLRHLLAEKETHLLRIMQNLDHRDERDSLLATQLPEVAKRATRVRTIRQ
-122 EDKEKQLCGIMRVL
+122 KKKGI
-136 DEQEDINE
+136 
-144 RIAERVPVI
+144 A
-153 AWKSTQEEPKKTKR
+153 
-167 KGLFGIFGKREKPEP
+167 GLFGKKEEIRVMPSAGELH
-182 TATTTMLYTLNRD
+182 A
-195 MITQQKAQSRRLSD
+195 LSD
-209 HADSLAARNAELNH
+209 SLTAMQRKQEKEMDAYADSLRIRNRELNRTLNSLVSDLDRQAQTAFASRERKMAEVQDNSIRLFTAAISLSIILLFLSYLTIHREIKRNADEKRKREEL
-223 QLQTLI
+223 I
-229 KQMDKKVQTDLLRR
+229 
-243 EAEITF
+243 
-249 MRERSFMQIGGL
+249 
-261 TGFILL
+261 
-267 LLIMSYII
+267 
-275 IHRYA
+275 
-280 RRISRYRRET
+280 
-290 TSLIAQLSESNSMN
+290 
-304 GKLTATRQKT
+304 GKLQETIRHNEELTREKQSI
-314 MYTITHELR
+314 MQTITHELR
-323 TPLTAIHGYA
+323 SPLSAIRGYA
-333 ELIRKSGTA
+333 EMIATDKESSICIRHAKTIGDTSGRMAGMIDTLLNYFRLDSGKETVCSLPFRVKSIA
-342 EIQHHA
+342 EILETEFMPQMEK
-348 GSVLQASKRMIA
+348 KRLA
-360 MLNSL
+360 FETVN
-365 LSFFRLE
+365 
-372 NGKERM
+372 
-378 NISPFRLQSITD
+378 
-390 VLEAEFRPMAES
+390 EADE
-402 KDLKLIVENSTDVI
+402 VV
-416 LMGDKE
+416 MGDRNLIL
-422 RIMQI
+422 RI
-427 GDNLLSNAIKY
+427 GSNLLSNALKF
-438 TQAGSV
+438 TQKGSV
-444 SFHSGYDGKTLA
+444 RLITGYSDGNFMLA
-456 LIVEDTGSGMSEEEQ
+456 VDDTGTGIDKGKQ
-471 QRVFGEFERLSNA
+471 NRIFKPFERLGNA

-520 TVTLPLEKSTETER
+520 TVTLPLEKATETER

-553 DNDQMILGML
+553 DNDQMVLGML

-676 TPLFAY
+676 TPLFSY

>member
-1 METGMTDKRQGRHT
+1 MSLQHKILFGYVVLVAVIGSMAATLLHERKR
-15 EHLRTKIAAGYI
+15 LREIEA
-27 LIFLLVGG
+27 
-35 IVHLWVD
+35 
-42 EWRKLETFETENHR
+42 
-56 INALRMEVH
+56 
-65 DVYVRV
+65 
-71 VELSL
+71 
-76 LGETVLEWEVAD
+76 ETVKIRSVRLDINKAHSRITGLAIRGESVVAWEEAD
-88 VEEYRDKRQAVD
+88 YRDYRRHRLLTD
-100 SLLCRFKN
+100 SLLQTLKPHCREYVHPGQ
-108 IYPAERIDSVRRLL
+108 IDTLRHLLAEKETHLLRIMQNLDHRDERDSLLATQLPEVAKRATRVRTIRQ
-122 EDKEKQLCGIMRVL
+122 KKKGI
-136 DEQEDINE
+136 
-144 RIAERVPVI
+144 A
-153 AWKSTQEEPKKTKR
+153 
-167 KGLFGIFGKREKPEP
+167 GLFGKKEEIRVMPSAGELHALSDSLTAMQRKQEKEMDAYADSLRIRNRELNRTLNSLVSDLDRQAYLSFSKREQKTEDTRNESFSLLAVTLSVAAVLLFLSYLTIHREIKRNADEKRKREKLIEKLQE
-182 TATTTMLYTLNRD
+182 TIRQNE
-195 MITQQKAQSRRLSD
+195 
-209 HADSLAARNAELNH
+209 EL
-223 QLQTLI
+223 TRE
-229 KQMDKKVQTDLLRR
+229 KQN
-243 EAEITF
+243 I
-249 MRERSFMQIGGL
+249 MQ
-261 TGFILL
+261 
-267 LLIMSYII
+267 
-275 IHRYA
+275 
-280 RRISRYRRET
+280 
-290 TSLIAQLSESNSMN
+290 
-304 GKLTATRQKT
+304 
-314 MYTITHELR
+314 TITHELR
-323 TPLTAIHGYA
+323 SPLSAIRGYA
-333 ELIRKSGTA
+333 DMIASDEESSIRVRHAKTIGDASGRMAGMIDTLLNYFRLDSGKETVCSLPFRVKSIA
-342 EIQHHA
+342 EILETEFMPQMEK
-348 GSVLQASKRMIA
+348 KRLA
-360 MLNSL
+360 FETVN
-365 LSFFRLE
+365 
-372 NGKERM
+372 
-378 NISPFRLQSITD
+378 
-390 VLEAEFRPMAES
+390 EADE
-402 KDLKLIVENSTDVI
+402 VV
-416 LMGDKE
+416 MGDRNLIL
-422 RIMQI
+422 RI
-427 GDNLLSNAIKY
+427 GSNLLSNALKF
-438 TQAGSV
+438 TQKGSV
-444 SFHSGYDGKTLA
+444 RLITGYSDGNFMLA
-456 LIVEDTGSGMSEEEQ
+456 VDDTGTGIDKGKQ
-471 QRVFGEFERLSNA
+471 NRIFKPFERLGNA

-520 TVTLPLEKSTETER
+520 TVTLPLEKATETER

-553 DNDQMILGML
+553 DNDQMVLGML

-582 LTEKLRGS
+582 VTEKLRGS

-696 EKEMAGI
+696 EKELAGI

>member
-1 METGMTDKRQGRHT
+1 MSLQHKILFGYVVLVAVIGSMAATLLHERKR
-15 EHLRTKIAAGYI
+15 LREIEA
-27 LIFLLVGG
+27 
-35 IVHLWVD
+35 
-42 EWRKLETFETENHR
+42 
-56 INALRMEVH
+56 
-65 DVYVRV
+65 
-71 VELSL
+71 
-76 LGETVLEWEVAD
+76 ETVKIRSVRLDINKAHSRITGLAIRGESVVAWEEAD
-88 VEEYRDKRQAVD
+88 YRDYRRHRLLTD
-100 SLLCRFKN
+100 SLLQTLKPHCREYVHPGQ
-108 IYPAERIDSVRRLL
+108 IDTLRHLLAEKETHLLRIMQNLDHRDERDSLLATQLPEVAKRATRVRTIRQ
-122 EDKEKQLCGIMRVL
+122 KKKGI
-136 DEQEDINE
+136 
-144 RIAERVPVI
+144 A
-153 AWKSTQEEPKKTKR
+153 
-167 KGLFGIFGKREKPEP
+167 GLFGKKEEIRVMPSAGELHALSDSLTAMQRKQEKEMDAYADSLRIRNRELNRTLNSLVSDLDRQAYLSFSKREQKTEDTRNESFSLLAVTLSVAAVLLFLSYLTIHREIKRNADEKRKREKLIEKLQE
-182 TATTTMLYTLNRD
+182 TIRQNEELTRE
-195 MITQQKAQSRRLSD
+195 KQS
-209 HADSLAARNAELNH
+209 
-223 QLQTLI
+223 I
-229 KQMDKKVQTDLLRR
+229 
-243 EAEITF
+243 
-249 MRERSFMQIGGL
+249 MQ
-261 TGFILL
+261 
-267 LLIMSYII
+267 
-275 IHRYA
+275 
-280 RRISRYRRET
+280 
-290 TSLIAQLSESNSMN
+290 
-304 GKLTATRQKT
+304 
-314 MYTITHELR
+314 TITHELR
-323 TPLTAIHGYA
+323 SPLSAIRGYA
-333 ELIRKSGTA
+333 DMIATDKESSICIRHAKTIGDTSGRMAGMIDTLLNYFRLDSGKETVCSLPFRVKSIA
-342 EIQHHA
+342 EILETEFMPQMEK
-348 GSVLQASKRMIA
+348 KRLA
-360 MLNSL
+360 FETVN
-365 LSFFRLE
+365 
-372 NGKERM
+372 
-378 NISPFRLQSITD
+378 
-390 VLEAEFRPMAES
+390 EADE
-402 KDLKLIVENSTDVI
+402 VV
-416 LMGDKE
+416 MGDRNLIL
-422 RIMQI
+422 RI
-427 GDNLLSNAIKY
+427 GSNLLSNALKF
-438 TQAGSV
+438 TQKGSV
-444 SFHSGYDGKTLA
+444 RLITGYSDGNFMLA
-456 LIVEDTGSGMSEEEQ
+456 VDDTGTGIDKGKQ
-471 QRVFGEFERLSNA
+471 NRIFKPFERLGNA

-520 TVTLPLEKSTETER
+520 TVTLPLEKATETER

-553 DNDQMILGML
+553 DNDQMVLGML

-577 MDMGG
+577 TDMGG

>member
-1 METGMTDKRQGRHT
+1 MSLQHKILFGYVVLVAVIGSMAATLLHERKR
-15 EHLRTKIAAGYI
+15 LREIEA
-27 LIFLLVGG
+27 
-35 IVHLWVD
+35 
-42 EWRKLETFETENHR
+42 
-56 INALRMEVH
+56 
-65 DVYVRV
+65 
-71 VELSL
+71 
-76 LGETVLEWEVAD
+76 ETVKIRSVRLDINKAHSRITGLAIRGESVVAWEEAD
-88 VEEYRDKRQAVD
+88 YRDYRRHRLLTD
-100 SLLCRFKN
+100 SLLQTLKPHCREYVHPGQ
-108 IYPAERIDSVRRLL
+108 IDTLRHLLAEKETHLLRIMQNLDHRDERDSLLATQLPEVAKRATRVRTIRQ
-122 EDKEKQLCGIMRVL
+122 KKKGI
-136 DEQEDINE
+136 
-144 RIAERVPVI
+144 A
-153 AWKSTQEEPKKTKR
+153 
-167 KGLFGIFGKREKPEP
+167 GLFGKKEEIRVMPSAGELHALSDSLTAMQRKQEKEMDAYADSLRIRNRELNRTLNSLVSDLDRQAYLSFSKREQKTEDTRNESFSLLAVTLSVAAVLLFLSYLTIHREIKRNADEKRKREKLIEKLQE
-182 TATTTMLYTLNRD
+182 TIRQNE
-195 MITQQKAQSRRLSD
+195 
-209 HADSLAARNAELNH
+209 EL
-223 QLQTLI
+223 TRE
-229 KQMDKKVQTDLLRR
+229 KQN
-243 EAEITF
+243 I
-249 MRERSFMQIGGL
+249 MQ
-261 TGFILL
+261 
-267 LLIMSYII
+267 
-275 IHRYA
+275 
-280 RRISRYRRET
+280 
-290 TSLIAQLSESNSMN
+290 
-304 GKLTATRQKT
+304 
-314 MYTITHELR
+314 TITHELR
-323 TPLTAIHGYA
+323 SPLSAIRGYA
-333 ELIRKSGTA
+333 DMIASDEESSIRVRHAKTIGDASGRMAGMIDTLLNYFRLDSGKETVCSLPFRVKSIA
-342 EIQHHA
+342 EILETEFMPQMEK
-348 GSVLQASKRMIA
+348 KRLA
-360 MLNSL
+360 FETVN
-365 LSFFRLE
+365 
-372 NGKERM
+372 
-378 NISPFRLQSITD
+378 
-390 VLEAEFRPMAES
+390 EADE
-402 KDLKLIVENSTDVI
+402 VV
-416 LMGDKE
+416 MGDRNLIL
-422 RIMQI
+422 RI
-427 GDNLLSNAIKY
+427 GSNLLSNALKF
-438 TQAGSV
+438 TQKGSV
-444 SFHSGYDGKTLA
+444 RLITGYSDGNFMLA
-456 LIVEDTGSGMSEEEQ
+456 VDDTGTGIDKGKQ
-471 QRVFGEFERLSNA
+471 DRIFKPFERLGNA

-520 TVTLPLEKSTETER
+520 TVTLPLEKATETER

-553 DNDQMILGML
+553 DNDQMVLGML

-752 ARAGNVLLQGEKIIR
+752 ARVGNVLLQGEKIIR

>member
-1 METGMTDKRQGRHT
+1 MSLQHKILFGYVVLVAVIGSMAATLLHERKR
-15 EHLRTKIAAGYI
+15 LREIEA
-27 LIFLLVGG
+27 
-35 IVHLWVD
+35 
-42 EWRKLETFETENHR
+42 
-56 INALRMEVH
+56 
-65 DVYVRV
+65 
-71 VELSL
+71 
-76 LGETVLEWEVAD
+76 ETVKIRSVRLDINKAHSRITGLAIRGESVVAWEEAD
-88 VEEYRDKRQAVD
+88 YRDYRRHRLLTD
-100 SLLCRFKN
+100 SLLQTLKPHCREYVHPGQ
-108 IYPAERIDSVRRLL
+108 IDTLRHLLAEKETHLLRIMQNLDHRDERDSLLATQLPEVAKRATRVRTIRQ
-122 EDKEKQLCGIMRVL
+122 KKKGI
-136 DEQEDINE
+136 
-144 RIAERVPVI
+144 A
-153 AWKSTQEEPKKTKR
+153 
-167 KGLFGIFGKREKPEP
+167 GLFGKKEEIRVMPSAGELH
-182 TATTTMLYTLNRD
+182 A
-195 MITQQKAQSRRLSD
+195 LSD
-209 HADSLAARNAELNH
+209 SLTAMQRKQEKEMDAYADSLRIRNRELNR
-223 QLQTLI
+223 TLNSL
-229 KQMDKKVQTDLLRR
+229 VSDLDRQAYLSFSKR
-243 EAEITF
+243 EQKTEDT
-249 MRERSFMQIGGL
+249 RNESFSLLAVTLSVAAVLLFLSYL
-261 TGFILL
+261 T
-267 LLIMSYII
+267 
-275 IHRYA
+275 IHREIK
-280 RRISRYRRET
+280 RNVDEKRKREE
-290 TSLIAQLSESNSMN
+290 LI
-304 GKLTATRQKT
+304 GKLQEIIRHNEELTREKQNI
-314 MYTITHELR
+314 MQTITHELR
-323 TPLTAIHGYA
+323 SPLSAIWGYA
-333 ELIRKSGTA
+333 EMIASDEESSIRIRHAKTIGDTSGRMAGMIDTLLNYFRLDSGKETVCSLPFRVKSIA
-342 EIQHHA
+342 EILETEFMPQMEK
-348 GSVLQASKRMIA
+348 KRLA
-360 MLNSL
+360 FETVN
-365 LSFFRLE
+365 
-372 NGKERM
+372 
-378 NISPFRLQSITD
+378 
-390 VLEAEFRPMAES
+390 EADE
-402 KDLKLIVENSTDVI
+402 VV
-416 LMGDKE
+416 MGDRNLIL
-422 RIMQI
+422 RI
-427 GDNLLSNAIKY
+427 GSNLLSNALKF
-438 TQAGSV
+438 TQKGSV
-444 SFHSGYDGKTLA
+444 RLITGYSDGNFMLA
-456 LIVEDTGSGMSEEEQ
+456 VDDTGTGIDKGKQ
-471 QRVFGEFERLSNA
+471 NRIFKPFERLGNA

-520 TVTLPLEKSTETER
+520 TVTLPLEKATETER

-553 DNDQMILGML
+553 DNDQMVLGML

>member
-1 METGMTDKRQGRHT
+1 MSLQHKILFGYVVLVAVIGSMAATLLHERKR
-15 EHLRTKIAAGYI
+15 LREIEA
-27 LIFLLVGG
+27 
-35 IVHLWVD
+35 
-42 EWRKLETFETENHR
+42 
-56 INALRMEVH
+56 
-65 DVYVRV
+65 
-71 VELSL
+71 
-76 LGETVLEWEVAD
+76 ETVKIRSVRLDINKAHSRITGLAIRGESVVAWEEAD
-88 VEEYRDKRQAVD
+88 YRDYRRHRLLTD
-100 SLLCRFKN
+100 SLLQTLKPHCREYVHPGQ
-108 IYPAERIDSVRRLL
+108 IDTLRHLLAEKETHLLRIMQNLDHRDERDSLLATQLPEVAKRATRVRTIRQ
-122 EDKEKQLCGIMRVL
+122 KKKGI
-136 DEQEDINE
+136 
-144 RIAERVPVI
+144 A
-153 AWKSTQEEPKKTKR
+153 
-167 KGLFGIFGKREKPEP
+167 GLFGKKEEIRVMPSVGELHALSDSLTAMQRKQEKEMDAYADSLRIRNRELNRTLNSLVSDLDRQAYLSFSKREQKTEDTRNESFSLLAVTLSVAAVLLFLSYLTIHREIKRNADEKRKREKLIEKLQE
-182 TATTTMLYTLNRD
+182 TIRQNEELTRE
-195 MITQQKAQSRRLSD
+195 KQS
-209 HADSLAARNAELNH
+209 
-223 QLQTLI
+223 I
-229 KQMDKKVQTDLLRR
+229 
-243 EAEITF
+243 
-249 MRERSFMQIGGL
+249 MQ
-261 TGFILL
+261 
-267 LLIMSYII
+267 
-275 IHRYA
+275 
-280 RRISRYRRET
+280 
-290 TSLIAQLSESNSMN
+290 
-304 GKLTATRQKT
+304 
-314 MYTITHELR
+314 TITHELR
-323 TPLTAIHGYA
+323 SPLSAIRGYA
-333 ELIRKSGTA
+333 DMIASDEESSIRVRHAKTIGDASGRMAGMIDTLLNYFRLDSGKETVCSLPFRVKSIA
-342 EIQHHA
+342 EILETEFMPQMEK
-348 GSVLQASKRMIA
+348 KRLA
-360 MLNSL
+360 FETVN
-365 LSFFRLE
+365 
-372 NGKERM
+372 
-378 NISPFRLQSITD
+378 
-390 VLEAEFRPMAES
+390 EADE
-402 KDLKLIVENSTDVI
+402 VV
-416 LMGDKE
+416 MGDRNLIL
-422 RIMQI
+422 RI
-427 GDNLLSNAIKY
+427 GSNLLSNALKF
-438 TQAGSV
+438 TQKGSV
-444 SFHSGYDGKTLA
+444 RLITGYSDGNFMLA
-456 LIVEDTGSGMSEEEQ
+456 VDDTGTGIDKGKQ
-471 QRVFGEFERLSNA
+471 NRIFKPFERLGNA

-520 TVTLPLEKSTETER
+520 TVTLPLEKATETER

-553 DNDQMILGML
+553 DNDQMVLGML

>member
-1 METGMTDKRQGRHT
+1 MSLQHKILFGYVVLVAVIGSMAATLLHERKR
-15 EHLRTKIAAGYI
+15 LREIEA
-27 LIFLLVGG
+27 
-35 IVHLWVD
+35 
-42 EWRKLETFETENHR
+42 
-56 INALRMEVH
+56 
-65 DVYVRV
+65 
-71 VELSL
+71 
-76 LGETVLEWEVAD
+76 ETVKIRSVRLDINKAHSRITGLAIRGESVVAWEEAD
-88 VEEYRDKRQAVD
+88 YRDYRRHRLLTD
-100 SLLCRFKN
+100 SLLQTLKPHCREYVHPGQ
-108 IYPAERIDSVRRLL
+108 IDTLRHLLAEKETHLLRIMQNLDHRDERDSLLATQLPEVAKRATRVRTIRQ
-122 EDKEKQLCGIMRVL
+122 KKKGI
-136 DEQEDINE
+136 
-144 RIAERVPVI
+144 A
-153 AWKSTQEEPKKTKR
+153 
-167 KGLFGIFGKREKPEP
+167 GLFGKKEEIRVMPSAGELHALSDSLTAMQRKQEKEMDAYADSLRIRNRELNRTLNSLVSDLDRQAYLSFSKREQKTEDTRNESFSLLAVTLSVAAVLLFLSYLTIHREIKRNADEKRKREKLIEKLQE
-182 TATTTMLYTLNRD
+182 TIRQNEELTRE
-195 MITQQKAQSRRLSD
+195 KQS
-209 HADSLAARNAELNH
+209 
-223 QLQTLI
+223 I
-229 KQMDKKVQTDLLRR
+229 
-243 EAEITF
+243 
-249 MRERSFMQIGGL
+249 MQ
-261 TGFILL
+261 
-267 LLIMSYII
+267 
-275 IHRYA
+275 
-280 RRISRYRRET
+280 
-290 TSLIAQLSESNSMN
+290 
-304 GKLTATRQKT
+304 
-314 MYTITHELR
+314 TITHELR
-323 TPLTAIHGYA
+323 SPLSAIRGYA
-333 ELIRKSGTA
+333 DMIASDEESSIRVRHAKTIGDASGRMAGMIDTLLNYFRLDSGKETVCSLPFRVKSIA
-342 EIQHHA
+342 EILETEFMPQMEK
-348 GSVLQASKRMIA
+348 KRLA
-360 MLNSL
+360 FETVN
-365 LSFFRLE
+365 
-372 NGKERM
+372 
-378 NISPFRLQSITD
+378 
-390 VLEAEFRPMAES
+390 EADE
-402 KDLKLIVENSTDVI
+402 VV
-416 LMGDKE
+416 MGDRNLIL
-422 RIMQI
+422 RI
-427 GDNLLSNAIKY
+427 GSNLLSNALKF
-438 TQAGSV
+438 TQKGSV
-444 SFHSGYDGKTLA
+444 RLITGYSDGNFMLA
-456 LIVEDTGSGMSEEEQ
+456 VDDTGTGIDKGKQ
-471 QRVFGEFERLSNA
+471 NRIFKPFERLGNA

-676 TPLFAY
+676 TQLFAY

>member
-1 METGMTDKRQGRHT
+1 MGKKMSLQHKILFGYVVLVAVIGSMAATLLHERKR
-15 EHLRTKIAAGYI
+15 LREIEA
-27 LIFLLVGG
+27 
-35 IVHLWVD
+35 
-42 EWRKLETFETENHR
+42 
-56 INALRMEVH
+56 
-65 DVYVRV
+65 
-71 VELSL
+71 
-76 LGETVLEWEVAD
+76 ETVKIRSVRLDINKAHSRITGLAIRGESVVAWEEAD
-88 VEEYRDKRQAVD
+88 YRDYRRHRLLTD
-100 SLLCRFKN
+100 SLLQTLKPHCREYVRPGQ
-108 IYPAERIDSVRRLL
+108 IDTLRHLLAEKETHLRQIMQNLDHRDERDSLLATQLPEVAKRATRVRTIRQ
-122 EDKEKQLCGIMRVL
+122 KKKGI
-136 DEQEDINE
+136 
-144 RIAERVPVI
+144 A
-153 AWKSTQEEPKKTKR
+153 
-167 KGLFGIFGKREKPEP
+167 GLFGKKEEIWVMPSAGELYALSDSLTAMQRKQEKEMDAYAHSLRTRNHTLNIQLNRLINDLDGQAQTAFASRERKMAEAQDNSIRLFTAAISLSIILLFLSYLTIHREIKRNVDEKRKRE
-182 TATTTMLYTLNRD
+182 
-195 MITQQKAQSRRLSD
+195 
-209 HADSLAARNAELNH
+209 EL
-223 QLQTLI
+223 I
-229 KQMDKKVQTDLLRR
+229 
-243 EAEITF
+243 
-249 MRERSFMQIGGL
+249 
-261 TGFILL
+261 
-267 LLIMSYII
+267 
-275 IHRYA
+275 
-280 RRISRYRRET
+280 
-290 TSLIAQLSESNSMN
+290 
-304 GKLTATRQKT
+304 GKLQEIIRHNEELTREKQNI
-314 MYTITHELR
+314 MQTITHELR
-323 TPLTAIHGYA
+323 SPLSAIWGYA
-333 ELIRKSGTA
+333 EMIASDEESSIRIRHAKTIGDTSGRMAGMIDTLLNYFRLDSGKETVCSLPFRVKSIA
-342 EIQHHA
+342 EILETEFMPQMEK
-348 GSVLQASKRMIA
+348 KRLA
-360 MLNSL
+360 FETVN
-365 LSFFRLE
+365 
-372 NGKERM
+372 
-378 NISPFRLQSITD
+378 
-390 VLEAEFRPMAES
+390 EADE
-402 KDLKLIVENSTDVI
+402 VV
-416 LMGDKE
+416 MGDRNLIL
-422 RIMQI
+422 RI
-427 GDNLLSNAIKY
+427 GSNLLSNALKF
-438 TQAGSV
+438 TQKGSV
-444 SFHSGYDGKTLA
+444 RLITGYSDGNFMLA
-456 LIVEDTGSGMSEEEQ
+456 VDDTGTGIDKGKQ
-471 QRVFGEFERLSNA
+471 NRIFKPFERLGNA

-520 TVTLPLEKSTETER
+520 TVTLPLEKATETER

-553 DNDQMILGML
+553 DNDQMVLGML

>member
-1 METGMTDKRQGRHT
+1 MSLQHKILFGYVVLVAVIGSMAATLLHERKR
-15 EHLRTKIAAGYI
+15 LREIEA
-27 LIFLLVGG
+27 
-35 IVHLWVD
+35 
-42 EWRKLETFETENHR
+42 
-56 INALRMEVH
+56 
-65 DVYVRV
+65 
-71 VELSL
+71 
-76 LGETVLEWEVAD
+76 ETVKIRSVRLDINKAHSRITGLAIRGESVVAWEEAD
-88 VEEYRDKRQAVD
+88 YRDYRRHRLLTD
-100 SLLCRFKN
+100 SLLQTLKPHCREYVHPGQ
-108 IYPAERIDSVRRLL
+108 IDTLRHLLAEKETHLLRIMQNLDHRDERDSLLATQLPEVAKRATRVRTIRQ
-122 EDKEKQLCGIMRVL
+122 KKKGI
-136 DEQEDINE
+136 
-144 RIAERVPVI
+144 A
-153 AWKSTQEEPKKTKR
+153 
-167 KGLFGIFGKREKPEP
+167 GLFGKKEEIRVMPSAGELHALSDSLTAMQRKQEKEMDAYADSLRIRNRELNRTLNSLVSDLDRQAYLSFSKREQKTEDTRNESFSLLAVTLSVAAVLLFLSYLTIHREIKRNADEKRKREKLIEKLQE
-182 TATTTMLYTLNRD
+182 TIRQNEELTRE
-195 MITQQKAQSRRLSD
+195 KQS
-209 HADSLAARNAELNH
+209 
-223 QLQTLI
+223 I
-229 KQMDKKVQTDLLRR
+229 
-243 EAEITF
+243 
-249 MRERSFMQIGGL
+249 MQ
-261 TGFILL
+261 
-267 LLIMSYII
+267 
-275 IHRYA
+275 
-280 RRISRYRRET
+280 
-290 TSLIAQLSESNSMN
+290 
-304 GKLTATRQKT
+304 
-314 MYTITHELR
+314 TITHELR
-323 TPLTAIHGYA
+323 SPLSAIRGYA
-333 ELIRKSGTA
+333 DMIASDEESSIRVRHAKTIGDASGRMAGMIDTLLNYFRLDSGKETVCSLPFRVKSIA
-342 EIQHHA
+342 EILETEFMPQMEK
-348 GSVLQASKRMIA
+348 KRLA
-360 MLNSL
+360 FETVN
-365 LSFFRLE
+365 
-372 NGKERM
+372 
-378 NISPFRLQSITD
+378 
-390 VLEAEFRPMAES
+390 EADE
-402 KDLKLIVENSTDVI
+402 VV
-416 LMGDKE
+416 MGDRNLIL
-422 RIMQI
+422 RI
-427 GDNLLSNAIKY
+427 GSNLLSNALKF
-438 TQAGSV
+438 TQKGSV
-444 SFHSGYDGKTLA
+444 RLITGYSDGNFMLA
-456 LIVEDTGSGMSEEEQ
+456 VDDTGTGIDKGKQ
-471 QRVFGEFERLSNA
+471 NRIFKPFERLGNA

-520 TVTLPLEKSTETER
+520 TVTLPLEKATETER
-534 QPSSY
+534 HPSSY
-539 TVTHHLSGCSVLSM
+539 VATHHLSGCSVLSM
-553 DNDQMILGML
+553 DNDGIILGML

-577 MDMGG
+577 TDMGG

-752 ARAGNVLLQGEKIIR
+752 ARVGNVLLQGEKIIR

>member
-1 METGMTDKRQGRHT
+1 MGKKMSLQHKILFGYVVLVAVIGSMAATLLHERKR
-15 EHLRTKIAAGYI
+15 LREIEA
-27 LIFLLVGG
+27 
-35 IVHLWVD
+35 
-42 EWRKLETFETENHR
+42 
-56 INALRMEVH
+56 
-65 DVYVRV
+65 
-71 VELSL
+71 
-76 LGETVLEWEVAD
+76 ETVKIRSVRLDINKAHSRITGLAIRGESVVAWEEAD
-88 VEEYRDKRQAVD
+88 YRDYRRHRLLTD
-100 SLLCRFKN
+100 SLLQTLKPHCREYVHPGQ
-108 IYPAERIDSVRRLL
+108 IDTLRHLLAEKETHLLRIMQNLDHRDERDSLLATQLPEVAKRATRVRTIRQ
-122 EDKEKQLCGIMRVL
+122 KKKGI
-136 DEQEDINE
+136 
-144 RIAERVPVI
+144 A
-153 AWKSTQEEPKKTKR
+153 
-167 KGLFGIFGKREKPEP
+167 GLFGKKEEIRVMPSAGELHALSDSLTAMQRKQEKEMDAYADSLRIRNRELNRTLNSLVSDLDRQAYLSFSKREQKTEDTRNESFSLLAVTLSVAAVLLFLSYLTIHREIKRNADEKRKREKLIEKLQE
-182 TATTTMLYTLNRD
+182 TIRQNEELTRE
-195 MITQQKAQSRRLSD
+195 KQS
-209 HADSLAARNAELNH
+209 
-223 QLQTLI
+223 I
-229 KQMDKKVQTDLLRR
+229 
-243 EAEITF
+243 
-249 MRERSFMQIGGL
+249 MQ
-261 TGFILL
+261 
-267 LLIMSYII
+267 
-275 IHRYA
+275 
-280 RRISRYRRET
+280 
-290 TSLIAQLSESNSMN
+290 
-304 GKLTATRQKT
+304 
-314 MYTITHELR
+314 TITHELR
-323 TPLTAIHGYA
+323 SPLSAIRGYA
-333 ELIRKSGTA
+333 EMIATDKESSICIRHAKTIGDTSGRMAGMIDTLLNYFRLDSGKETVCSLPFRVKSIA
-342 EIQHHA
+342 EILETEFMPQMEK
-348 GSVLQASKRMIA
+348 KRLA
-360 MLNSL
+360 FETVN
-365 LSFFRLE
+365 
-372 NGKERM
+372 
-378 NISPFRLQSITD
+378 
-390 VLEAEFRPMAES
+390 EADE
-402 KDLKLIVENSTDVI
+402 VV
-416 LMGDKE
+416 MGDRNLIL
-422 RIMQI
+422 RI
-427 GDNLLSNAIKY
+427 GSNLLSNALKF
-438 TQAGSV
+438 TQKGSV
-444 SFHSGYDGKTLA
+444 RLITGYSDGNFMLA
-456 LIVEDTGSGMSEEEQ
+456 VDDTGTGIDKGKQ
-471 QRVFGEFERLSNA
+471 NRIFKPFERLGNA

-520 TVTLPLEKSTETER
+520 TVTLPLEKATETER
-534 QPSSY
+534 QPPSY

-553 DNDQMILGML
+553 DNDQMVLGML

>member
-1 METGMTDKRQGRHT
+1 MPS
-15 EHLRTKIAAGYI
+15 AGE
-27 LIFLLVGG
+27 L
-35 IVHLWVD
+35 H
-42 EWRKLETFETENHR
+42 
-56 INALRMEVH
+56 AL
-65 DVYVRV
+65 
-71 VELSL
+71 S
-76 LGETVLEWEVAD
+76 
-88 VEEYRDKRQAVD
+88 D
-100 SLLCRFKN
+100 SLTAMQRKQ
-108 IYPAERIDSVRRLL
+108 E
-122 EDKEKQLCGIMRVL
+122 KEM
-136 DEQEDINE
+136 D
-144 RIAERVPVI
+144 A
-153 AWKSTQEEPKKTKR
+153 
-167 KGLFGIFGKREKPEP
+167 
-182 TATTTMLYTLNRD
+182 Y
-195 MITQQKAQSRRLSD
+195 
-209 HADSLAARNAELNH
+209 ADSLRTRNRTLNIQLNRLINNLDGQAQTAFASRERKMAEAQDNSIRLFTAAISLSIILLFLSYLTIHREIKRNADEKRKREEL
-223 QLQTLI
+223 I
-229 KQMDKKVQTDLLRR
+229 
-243 EAEITF
+243 
-249 MRERSFMQIGGL
+249 
-261 TGFILL
+261 
-267 LLIMSYII
+267 
-275 IHRYA
+275 
-280 RRISRYRRET
+280 
-290 TSLIAQLSESNSMN
+290 
-304 GKLTATRQKT
+304 GKLQETIRHNEELTREKQSI
-314 MYTITHELR
+314 MQTITHELR
-323 TPLTAIHGYA
+323 SPLSAIRGYA
-333 ELIRKSGTA
+333 EMIATDKESSICIRHAKTIGDTSGRMAGMIDTLLNYFRLDSGKETVCSLPFRVKSIA
-342 EIQHHA
+342 EILETEFMPQMEK
-348 GSVLQASKRMIA
+348 KRLA
-360 MLNSL
+360 FETVN
-365 LSFFRLE
+365 
-372 NGKERM
+372 
-378 NISPFRLQSITD
+378 
-390 VLEAEFRPMAES
+390 EADE
-402 KDLKLIVENSTDVI
+402 VV
-416 LMGDKE
+416 MGDRNLIL
-422 RIMQI
+422 RI
-427 GDNLLSNAIKY
+427 GSNLLSNALKF
-438 TQAGSV
+438 TQKGSV
-444 SFHSGYDGKTLA
+444 RLITGYSDGNFMLA
-456 LIVEDTGSGMSEEEQ
+456 VDDTGTGIDKGKQ
-471 QRVFGEFERLSNA
+471 NRIFKPFERLGNA

>member
-1 METGMTDKRQGRHT
+1 MSLQHKILFGYVVLVAVIGSMAATLLHERKR
-15 EHLRTKIAAGYI
+15 LREIEA
-27 LIFLLVGG
+27 
-35 IVHLWVD
+35 
-42 EWRKLETFETENHR
+42 
-56 INALRMEVH
+56 
-65 DVYVRV
+65 
-71 VELSL
+71 
-76 LGETVLEWEVAD
+76 ETVKIRSVRLDINKAHSRITGLAIRGESVVAWEEAD
-88 VEEYRDKRQAVD
+88 YRDYRRHRLLTD
-100 SLLCRFKN
+100 SLLQTLKPHCREYVHPGQ
-108 IYPAERIDSVRRLL
+108 IDTLRHLLAEKETHLLRIMQNLDHRDERDSLLATQLPEVAKRATRVRTIRQ
-122 EDKEKQLCGIMRVL
+122 KKKGI
-136 DEQEDINE
+136 
-144 RIAERVPVI
+144 A
-153 AWKSTQEEPKKTKR
+153 
-167 KGLFGIFGKREKPEP
+167 GLFGKKEEIRVMPSAGELHALSDSLTAMQRKQEKEMDAYADSLRIRNRELNRTLNSLVSDLDRQAYLSFSKREQKTEDTRNESFSLLAVTLSVAAVLLFLSYLTIHREIKRNADEKRKREKLIEKLQE
-182 TATTTMLYTLNRD
+182 TIRQNE
-195 MITQQKAQSRRLSD
+195 
-209 HADSLAARNAELNH
+209 EL
-223 QLQTLI
+223 TRE
-229 KQMDKKVQTDLLRR
+229 KQN
-243 EAEITF
+243 I
-249 MRERSFMQIGGL
+249 MQ
-261 TGFILL
+261 
-267 LLIMSYII
+267 
-275 IHRYA
+275 
-280 RRISRYRRET
+280 
-290 TSLIAQLSESNSMN
+290 
-304 GKLTATRQKT
+304 
-314 MYTITHELR
+314 TITHELR
-323 TPLTAIHGYA
+323 SPLSAIRGYA
-333 ELIRKSGTA
+333 EMIATDKESSICIRHAKTIGDTSGRMAGMIDTLLNYFRLDSGKETVCSLPFRVKSIA
-342 EIQHHA
+342 EILETEFMPQMEK
-348 GSVLQASKRMIA
+348 KRLA
-360 MLNSL
+360 FETVN
-365 LSFFRLE
+365 
-372 NGKERM
+372 
-378 NISPFRLQSITD
+378 
-390 VLEAEFRPMAES
+390 EADE
-402 KDLKLIVENSTDVI
+402 VV
-416 LMGDKE
+416 MGDRNLIL
-422 RIMQI
+422 RI
-427 GDNLLSNAIKY
+427 GSNLLSNALKF
-438 TQAGSV
+438 TQKGSV
-444 SFHSGYDGKTLA
+444 RLITGYSDGNFMLA
-456 LIVEDTGSGMSEEEQ
+456 VDDTGTGIDKGKQ
-471 QRVFGEFERLSNA
+471 NRIFKPFERLGNA

-520 TVTLPLEKSTETER
+520 TVTLPLEKATETER
-534 QPSSY
+534 QPPSY

-553 DNDQMILGML
+553 DNDQMVLGML

-625 VLAITGSGS
+625 VLVITGSGS

>member
-1 METGMTDKRQGRHT
+1 MSLQHKILFGYVVLVAVIGSMAATLLHERKR
-15 EHLRTKIAAGYI
+15 LREIEA
-27 LIFLLVGG
+27 
-35 IVHLWVD
+35 
-42 EWRKLETFETENHR
+42 
-56 INALRMEVH
+56 
-65 DVYVRV
+65 
-71 VELSL
+71 
-76 LGETVLEWEVAD
+76 ETVKIRSVRLDINKAHSRITGLAIRGESVVAWEEAD
-88 VEEYRDKRQAVD
+88 YRDYRRHRLLTD
-100 SLLCRFKN
+100 SLLQTLKPHCREYVHPGQ
-108 IYPAERIDSVRRLL
+108 IDTLRHLLAEKETHLLRIMQNLDHRDERDSLLATQLPEVAKRATRVRTIRQ
-122 EDKEKQLCGIMRVL
+122 KKKGI
-136 DEQEDINE
+136 
-144 RIAERVPVI
+144 A
-153 AWKSTQEEPKKTKR
+153 
-167 KGLFGIFGKREKPEP
+167 GLFGKKEEIRVMPSAGELHALSDSLTAMQRKQEKEMDAYADSLRIRNRELNRTLNSLVSDLDRQAYLSFSKREQKTEDTRNESFSLLAVTLSVAAVLLFLSYLTIHREIKRNADEKRKREKLIEKLQE
-182 TATTTMLYTLNRD
+182 TIRQNEELTRE
-195 MITQQKAQSRRLSD
+195 KQS
-209 HADSLAARNAELNH
+209 
-223 QLQTLI
+223 I
-229 KQMDKKVQTDLLRR
+229 
-243 EAEITF
+243 
-249 MRERSFMQIGGL
+249 MQ
-261 TGFILL
+261 
-267 LLIMSYII
+267 
-275 IHRYA
+275 
-280 RRISRYRRET
+280 
-290 TSLIAQLSESNSMN
+290 
-304 GKLTATRQKT
+304 
-314 MYTITHELR
+314 TITHELR
-323 TPLTAIHGYA
+323 SPLSAIRGYA
-333 ELIRKSGTA
+333 DMIATDKESSICIRHAKTIGDTSGRMAGMIDTLLNYFRLDSGKETVCSLPFRVKSIA
-342 EIQHHA
+342 EILETEFMPQMEK
-348 GSVLQASKRMIA
+348 KRLA
-360 MLNSL
+360 FETVN
-365 LSFFRLE
+365 
-372 NGKERM
+372 
-378 NISPFRLQSITD
+378 
-390 VLEAEFRPMAES
+390 EADE
-402 KDLKLIVENSTDVI
+402 VV
-416 LMGDKE
+416 MGDRNLIL
-422 RIMQI
+422 RI
-427 GDNLLSNAIKY
+427 GSNLLSNALKF
-438 TQAGSV
+438 TQKGSV
-444 SFHSGYDGKTLA
+444 RLITGYSDGNFMLA
-456 LIVEDTGSGMSEEEQ
+456 VDDTGTGIDKGKQ
-471 QRVFGEFERLSNA
+471 NRIFKPFERLGNA

-520 TVTLPLEKSTETER
+520 TVTLPLEKATETER

-553 DNDQMILGML
+553 DNDQMVLGML

-752 ARAGNVLLQGEKIIR
+752 ARVGNVLLQGEKIIR

>member
-1 METGMTDKRQGRHT
+1 MSLQHKILFGYVVLVAVIGSMAATLLHERKR
-15 EHLRTKIAAGYI
+15 LREIEA
-27 LIFLLVGG
+27 
-35 IVHLWVD
+35 
-42 EWRKLETFETENHR
+42 
-56 INALRMEVH
+56 
-65 DVYVRV
+65 
-71 VELSL
+71 
-76 LGETVLEWEVAD
+76 ETVKIRSVRLDINKAHSRITGLAIRGESVVAWEEAD
-88 VEEYRDKRQAVD
+88 YRDYRRHRLLTD
-100 SLLCRFKN
+100 SLLQTLKPHCREYVHPGQ
-108 IYPAERIDSVRRLL
+108 IDTLRHLLAEKETHLLRIMQNLDHRDERDSLLATQLPEVAKRATRVRTIRQ
-122 EDKEKQLCGIMRVL
+122 KKKGI
-136 DEQEDINE
+136 
-144 RIAERVPVI
+144 A
-153 AWKSTQEEPKKTKR
+153 
-167 KGLFGIFGKREKPEP
+167 GLFGKKEEIRVMPSAGELH
-182 TATTTMLYTLNRD
+182 A
-195 MITQQKAQSRRLSD
+195 LSD
-209 HADSLAARNAELNH
+209 SLTAMQRKQEKEMDAYADSLRIRNRELNRTLNSLVSDLDRQAQTAFASRERKMAEVQDNSIRLFTAAISLSIILLFLSYLTIHREIKRNADEKRKREEL
-223 QLQTLI
+223 I
-229 KQMDKKVQTDLLRR
+229 
-243 EAEITF
+243 
-249 MRERSFMQIGGL
+249 
-261 TGFILL
+261 
-267 LLIMSYII
+267 
-275 IHRYA
+275 
-280 RRISRYRRET
+280 
-290 TSLIAQLSESNSMN
+290 
-304 GKLTATRQKT
+304 GKLQETIRHNEELTREKQSI
-314 MYTITHELR
+314 MQTITHELR
-323 TPLTAIHGYA
+323 SPLSAIRGYA
-333 ELIRKSGTA
+333 EMIATDKESSICIRHAKTIGDTSGRMAGMIDTLLNYFRLDSGKETVCSLPFRVKSIA
-342 EIQHHA
+342 EILETEFMPQMEK
-348 GSVLQASKRMIA
+348 KRLA
-360 MLNSL
+360 FETVN
-365 LSFFRLE
+365 
-372 NGKERM
+372 
-378 NISPFRLQSITD
+378 
-390 VLEAEFRPMAES
+390 EADE
-402 KDLKLIVENSTDVI
+402 VV
-416 LMGDKE
+416 MGDRNLIL
-422 RIMQI
+422 RI
-427 GDNLLSNAIKY
+427 GSNLLSNALKF
-438 TQAGSV
+438 TQKGSV
-444 SFHSGYDGKTLA
+444 RLITGYSDGNFMLA
-456 LIVEDTGSGMSEEEQ
+456 VDDTGTGIDKGKQ
-471 QRVFGEFERLSNA
+471 NRIFKPFERLGNA

-520 TVTLPLEKSTETER
+520 TVTLPLEKATETER

-553 DNDQMILGML
+553 DNDQMVLGML